1 MVRSTARMCMACTGQ
16 CQRNSLYA
24 CDLGVWVYLVPS
36 ALTLVD
42 SPEHRSALV
51 IGKLCRHYAPLPLVP
66 LPTLRLPDRTATR
79 PRLPR
84 TGKELATN
92 SRLLSGVWC
101 TFHLAQLSGEPG
113 R

>member
-51 IGKLCRHYAPLPLVP
+51 IGKHCRHYAPLPLVP

-79 PRLPR
+79 PHRRLPR
-84 TGKELATN
+84 MAK
-92 SRLLSGVWC
+92 S
-101 TFHLAQLSGEPG
+101 
-113 R
+113 

>member
-51 IGKLCRHYAPLPLVP
+51 IGKHCRHYAPLPLVP
-66 LPTLRLPDRTATR
+66 LPTLRLPDRTATCAR
-79 PRLPR
+79 LRLPR
-84 TGKELATN
+84 APRASKKTPPRNTFRN
-92 SRLLSGVWC
+92 VWE
-101 TFHLAQLSGEPG
+101 TIVL
-113 R
+113 